1 MKGILTTFLVLWYF
15 QVATAQ
21 KEAAIWYFGNNAGL
35 DFNSGSP
42 VILEDGALS
51 TVEGCATFADAEGN
65 LLFYTDGRT
74 VWNRDHG
81 IMPNGTELMG
91 HSSSTQSGII
101 IPAPGNTDRYYIFT
115 SYFQVQGGLH
125 YSEVDMNENLGMG
138 GVTRK
143 NIELRNPVAE
153 KLTAVQHNNGRD
165 VWVIAHDWGNDA
177 YLAYLVTEAGVNPTP
192 VVSNVGFSLEFAT
205 EGNDVFKSRGYLKT
219 SPDGTKLAVSHAF
232 VGAEI
237 LDFDTTTG
245 KVSSPLIL
253 MQSLTSD
260 FYGVEF
266 SPYGNFLYVSILND
280 DIYQFDLKAV
290 DVVNS
295 KIPLN
300 VPRKMAGGL
309 QMALDGKIYVA
320 SFQSLSVIEQP
331 EQLGL
336 SSSFKGNAIDL
347 GSGVS
352 THGLPPFITSLFQLG
367 IQADNFCFGDVTEFS
382 VKATEPI
389 DSTEW
394 DFGDGHTSSLTGPSH
409 TYETPGDYT
418 LSATV
423 TIGTRIKTE
432 TRQITIYNI
441 PEAKD
446 ATLVQCDLNSNGT
459 ALFDLSQVDVDI
471 LGDQNPLQY
480 QVSYFADEMDAVNGQ
495 NALFK
500 TEYQNKNLQ
509 ETIYARVQSRVAG
522 DCYAL
527 SQVSLKLLSLP
538 EPDLEATYVVC
549 PDKPDLTLDG
559 GDFDN
564 WLWMNGQ
571 GVILATTRIFQITEV
586 GDYSLTVTNGLEG
599 TSCDKAVYFQVNPS
613 VVPEDFTASVNNFAD
628 QLVISIAVQGSGDF
642 QYSID
647 GLHFQERNFFDV
659 LPGKYTVYVRD
670 IGQCRTISKEV
681 VALGYPKFFT
691 PNSDGVNDY
700 WNIMGAEHFPES
712 IVFIFDRYG
721 KLLQQVSPLELGW
734 DGDYQGLSMPS
745 SDYWFRF
752 ENEDGSVFK
761 GHFTLKR

>member
-1 MKGILTTFLVLWYF
+1 MKRIFTTFLVLWCF
-15 QVATAQ
+15 QVVTAQ
-21 KEAAIWYFGNNAGL
+21 KETAIWYFGKNAGL
-35 DFNSGSP
+35 DFNSGAP
-42 VILEDGALS
+42 VVLEDGALN
-51 TVEGCATFADAEGN
+51 TVEGCATFSDAKGN

-74 VWNRDHG
+74 VWDRNHD

-101 IPAPGNTDRYYIFT
+101 IPAPGNKNNYYIFT

-125 YSEVDMNENLGMG
+125 YSEVDMNANLGMG
-138 GVTRK
+138 EVTRK
-143 NIELRNPVAE
+143 NIELRNHVAE
-153 KLTAVQHNNGRD
+153 KLTAVQHKNGKD
-165 VWVIAHDWGNDA
+165 IWVVAHDWGNDA
-177 YLAYLVTEAGVNPTP
+177 YLAYLVTAAGVNPTP
-192 VVSNVGFSLEFAT
+192 VVSNVGFSLDFGT

-245 KVSSPLIL
+245 KVSNPLVL
-253 MQSLTSD
+253 MQSHNSD

-266 SPYGNFLYVSILND
+266 SPYGNVLYVSILND
-280 DIYQFDLKAV
+280 DIYQFDLKAA

-347 GSGVS
+347 GLGVS

-367 IQADNFCFGDVTEFS
+367 IQADKFCFGDTTEFS
-382 VKATEPI
+382 IKATEPI
-389 DSTEW
+389 DFTEW
-394 DFGDGHTSSLTGPSH
+394 DFGDGQTSSLSNPLH
-409 TYETPGDYT
+409 AYEAPGDYT
-418 LSATV
+418 VSVMV

-432 TRQITIYNI
+432 TRQITIYDI
-441 PEAKD
+441 PEAHD
-446 ATLVQCDLNSNGT
+446 TTLVQCDLNSNGK
-459 ALFDLSQVDVDI
+459 ALFNLANVDADV
-471 LGDQNPLQY
+471 LGGQNAFQY
-480 QVSYFADEMDAVNGQ
+480 KVSYFADEQDAINGQ
-495 NALFK
+495 DALLK

-509 ETIYARVQSRVAG
+509 ETLYARVQSRVTG
-522 DCYAL
+522 GCYAL
-527 SQVSLKLLSLP
+527 SQVSLKLLALP
-538 EPDLEATYVVC
+538 EPDLEAAYVVC
-549 PDKPDLTLDG
+549 PDSPDLTLDG
-559 GDFDN
+559 GVFDSYI
-564 WLWMNGQ
+564 WMNRQ
-571 GVILATTRIFQITEV
+571 GVILATTRIIQITEI
-586 GDYSLTVTNGLEG
+586 GDYSLTVTNELEG
-599 TSCDKAVYFQVNPS
+599 KSCDNTVYFQVDPS
-613 VVPEDFTASVNNFAD
+613 DVPEDFMASVNNFAD
-628 QLVISIAVQGSGDF
+628 QLTITVDVMGSGNF

-647 GLHFQERNFFDV
+647 GLYFQERNSFDV

-670 IGQCRTISKEV
+670 IGQCRTLSKEV

-691 PNSDGVNDY
+691 PNNDGVNDN
-700 WNIMGAEHFPES
+700 WNILGAEHFPES
-712 IVFIFDRYG
+712 VVFIFDRYG

-734 DGDYQGLSMPS
+734 DGAYQGLSMPS

-752 ENEDGSVFK
+752 ENEDGSIFK